1 MGSLVTRGMVNSM
14 IGSIPIPNTRFYLTS
29 IDGKKWFV
37 TEYYRTAPFNPDK
50 ETYDLYKAFAEAF
63 QKNEREEREFPEELK
78 NAVNKAYGNGLLT
91 GGVANYENKSR
102 KSTALRNNFLH
113 RDRFYC
119 RHLLQ
124 CRYNKNE
131 KKIMFLKINSEA

>member
-37 TEYYRTAPFNPDK
+37 TEYYRTAPFNPEK

-63 QKNEREEREFPEELK
+63 QKTRGKSGSSRK
-78 NAVNKAYGNGLLT
+78 NSKTPSTKRMETVFMP
-91 GGVANYENKSR
+91 GGVANCENKSR

-124 CRYNKNE
+124 CRYNKSE
-131 KKIMFLKINSEA
+131 KKIMISKINSEA

>member
-1 MGSLVTRGMVNSM
+1 M

-63 QKNEREEREFPEELK
+63 KKNEREEREFPEELK
-78 NAVNKAYGNGLLT
+78 NAVNKAYGNG
-91 GGVANYENKSR
+91 
-102 KSTALRNNFLH
+102 
-113 RDRFYC
+113 FYAG
-119 RHLLQ
+119 R
-124 CRYNKNE
+124 R
-131 KKIMFLKINSEA
+131 SEL